1 MECTKVLAEIKGPP
15 PGMLHRYGFSHSQ
28 VLAMGPKLVSVSR
41 SHRVKV
47 TCHGLGKYWH
57 SGFCEISLTLC
68 IQAKGKK
75 RKAKNKIKGGGG
87 STVFL
92 KTNRLK
98 AKEQSLRKLKDHT
111 CWPNA
116 DLYAL

>member
-75 RKAKNKIKGGGG
+75 ERLKIK
-87 STVFL
+87 
-92 KTNRLK
+92 
-98 AKEQSLRKLKDHT
+98 
-111 CWPNA
+111 
-116 DLYAL
+116 